1 MPLLCVLVLGC
12 DREESVPLELGLDYF
27 PLNGGAY
34 QVFQVEE
41 TRYSGMGDPATEI
54 YQIKVQVKDS
64 FPNSD
69 GTFTYVLARYK
80 RAASPDT
87 WVNFETWSARIN
99 EHEVVVNEGN
109 TSFVKLAF
117 PLRNGLTWDGNKFNG
132 FGEDEYMIT
141 SFGIPATVNGTTFE
155 ETLTVSQEANDDVI
169 VFLDER
175 REVYAKNVGL
185 IMRES
190 RQLSYCTEDHC
201 RGQQQIES
209 GAEFKYELIEYGY
222 L

>member
-1 MPLLCVLVLGC
+1 MPGC
-12 DREESVPLELGLDYF
+12 DGDASQPLELGLDYF
-27 PLNGGAY
+27 PLDAGTY

-41 TRYSGMGDPATEI
+41 TRYQGIGDPVTEV

-64 FPNSD
+64 FPNAD
-69 GTFTYVLARYK
+69 GTFTYVLARSK
-80 RAASPDT
+80 RAAPTDT
-87 WVNFETWSARIN
+87 WENFETWSARISN
-99 EHEVVVNEGN
+99 QELVVNEGN
-109 TSFVKLAF
+109 TSFVKLVF

-132 FGEDEYMIT
+132 RGEDEYIIT
-141 SFGIPATVNGTTFE
+141 SFGVPATVNGTTFE
-155 ETLTVSQEANDDVI
+155 ETLTVSQEMNGDVI

-185 IMRES
+185 IKRES

-209 GAEFKYELIEYGY
+209 GSEFSYELIEYGS